1 MIIII
6 IEKKKII
13 FIPGVDVLCHSD
25 EVFNIVDVDD
35 ELSMCKGAHLEL
47 VARSSQE
54 TFLFVC

>member
-6 IEKKKII
+6 KEKKKII
-13 FIPGVDVLCHSD
+13 FIRGVDVLCHSD

-35 ELSMCKGAHLEL
+35 ELSMCKGTHLEL